1 MKELEELDIG
11 NGTFNQLVTKINY
24 GMKCNSGANP
34 QPKTFKKI
42 KMDIRQC
49 THTPS
54 GQNALCFYTAF
65 PQE

>member
-42 KMDIRQC
+42 QMDIRDC

-54 GQNALCFYTAF
+54 GTRAFCFYTAF